1 MSAKKNKSDP
11 NLNKR
16 KSSEMEKSSDNNEKL
31 TMIDITESKR
41 LSKNIL
47 AMKFMQ
53 RKAEAELRE
62 RLRKEQEE
70 AIIKA
75 RWSTENEIDNLNFNE
90 LSLGKKLIWEEVS
103 IINMLKN
110 PVPRRSF
117 GGFNPIFE
125 TKTTLPPSKKQKI
138 A

>member
-1 MSAKKNKSDP
+1 MSIITKINNKSD
-11 NLNKR
+11 KR
-16 KSSEMEKSSDNNEKL
+16 KRSEPEKPEDEKL

-41 LSKNIL
+41 LSKNTL

-62 RLRKEQEE
+62 RLRKEQED

-75 RWSTENEIDNLNFNE
+75 RWSTENETDNLNSID
-90 LSLGKKLIWEEVS
+90 LSFAKKLIWEEVS